1 MNMKR
6 RLLALLTSLVLV
18 VSLTSCQD
26 GGKGQQGPSGNTS
39 NPGSTDGEV
48 VLQWMPAYL
57 NPAVVKKYV
66 DEFNA
71 SQDRIT
77 VTVVEATFGS
87 VSDYTS
93 ALAMNVAGGNGA
105 YDIFSM
111 SAADFNKYV
120 SSGVAYCLDDHL
132 LNSED
137 VKSYALELVTRNGH
151 VYGYPATND
160 TIGVYVNLDM
170 LKLSGHTLE
179 DLETWD
185 GMLEAATDIAR
196 TSGNYGCLT
205 HLGFGGGYAEFLWYA
220 TLWSAGGDITMDL
233 DGNITV
239 VNSDAL
245 AEAAKDWRALIRS
258 EAGSTEFNNDIDY
271 FYNGLCG
278 MVITGQ
284 TALSEIDEYLSG
296 GYSFDWTFIPIP
308 AAEKG
313 GQSYSPFGGWFTV
326 INARN
331 DHAAEAAEFMDYLYF
346 ETDYIADMCR
356 NYYQIS
362 PLYSADAKLGDLYST
377 YLGMVYDYIDNGDIV
392 CKAEIALDSTVLE
405 ELGKMLSSVI
415 YQSTNDSE
423 VDAYVDRFV
432 KNVNAQVVN

>member
-1 MNMKR
+1 MKR
-6 RLLALLTSLVLV
+6 RLLALVISLLLA
-18 VSLTSCQD
+18 VSLTACTN
-26 GGKGQQGPSGNTS
+26 GEAPATGNVPGNT
-39 NPGSTDGEV
+39 GESGKV
-48 VLQWMPAYL
+48 TLQWVPAYL
-57 NPAVVKKYV
+57 NPEVVKKYAE
-66 DEFNA
+66 DFNA

-77 VTVVEATFGS
+77 VTVVEATYGS

-93 ALAMNVAGGNGA
+93 ALAMNIAGGDNA

-132 LNSED
+132 LNNED
-137 VKSYALELVTRNGH
+137 IKSYALELVSREGH

-170 LKLSGHTLE
+170 LKQSGHTLD
-179 DLETWD
+179 DLKTWD
-185 GMLEAATDIAR
+185 GMLEAAADIAK

-220 TLWSAGGDITMDL
+220 SLWSAGGDITMDL
-233 DGNITV
+233 DGNLLVT
-239 VNSDAL
+239 NPDAL
-245 AEAAKDWRALIRS
+245 VEAAKDWRDLIRS
-258 EAGSTEFNNDIDY
+258 DAGSTEFNNEIDY

-296 GYSFDWTFIPIP
+296 GYSFDWTFIPVP

-331 DHAAEAAEFMDYLYF
+331 AHAAEAAEFMDWLYF

-356 NYYQIS
+356 AYYQIS
-362 PLYSADAKLGDLYST
+362 PLYSADEKLGDLYST
-377 YLGMVYDYIDNGDIV
+377 HLGMVYDYISKEEML
-392 CKAEIALDSTVLE
+392 CKAEVALDSETLE

-423 VDAYVDRFV
+423 AKAYVDRFIENTGA
-432 KNVNAQVVN
+432 KITN